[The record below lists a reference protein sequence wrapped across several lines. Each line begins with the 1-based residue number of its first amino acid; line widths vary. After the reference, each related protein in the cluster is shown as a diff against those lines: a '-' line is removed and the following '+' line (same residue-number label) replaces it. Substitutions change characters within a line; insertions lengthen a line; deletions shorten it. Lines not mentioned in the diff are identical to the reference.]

1 MEIIVSLQS
10 LIPQSASRL
19 LENLVYI
26 ELRRKAKEVFYHQSG
41 NRECDFVVR
50 DGFRVTKAI
59 QVCHAFDFY
68 GTRERE
74 IQGLTEAM
82 ETYHLD
88 EGLIV
93 TAFHEEEIVQN
104 GKRIHILP
112 AWKWLKQ

>member
-1 MEIIVSLQS
+1 M
-10 LIPQSASRL
+10 